1 MNLFKLSEQRIHD
14 LEGVLEDITQKS
26 TQRQKK

>member
-1 MNLFKLSEQRIHD
+1 MNLFKLSEQRISD
-14 LEGVLEDITQKS
+14 LEAALEDITQNS